1 MIKKTPNYIQY
12 IVKNVFFLFLFNV
25 LFRIIFYNFS
35 MELEGLSA
43 NEIRKSF
50 LLGIRFDLKLA
61 ILSFFP
67 LALLIL
73 IVNYR
78 FFTKRIY
85 KKINTIYLT
94 ATYLV
99 ILLFYVVDFGHYEY
113 LAMRVDA
120 SALRFLSN
128 LKISSQ
134 VLFESYPVYK
144 GFFGLVVF
152 GFISFKF
159 ANHLYKKTT
168 QRKRCALRK

>member
-1 MIKKTPNYIQY
+1 
-12 IVKNVFFLFLFNV
+12 
-25 LFRIIFYNFS
+25 
-35 MELEGLSA
+35 MELEGVSA

-78 FFTKRIY
+78 FFKKSIY
-85 KKINTIYLT
+85 NKINNIYLT
-94 ATYLV
+94 LTYLV
-99 ILLFYVVDFGHYEY
+99 ILLFYVVDFGYYEY
-113 LAMRVDA
+113 LAMRLDA

-144 GFFGLVVF
+144 GLLGLIVF
-152 GFISFKF
+152 GFVSYIASE
-159 ANHLYKKTT
+159 KTI
-168 QRKRCALRK
+168 QRIRSYLRK

>member
-1 MIKKTPNYIQY
+1 MIKKMPNYIQY

-78 FFTKRIY
+78 FFTKKDLQENKHCLSDCYLPRYFTFLCGRFWTLRIPC
-85 KKINTIYLT
+85 N
-94 ATYLV
+94 
-99 ILLFYVVDFGHYEY
+99 
-113 LAMRVDA
+113 
-120 SALRFLSN
+120 ALRCKCTS
-128 LKISSQ
+128 
-134 VLFESYPVYK
+134 
-144 GFFGLVVF
+144 FF
-152 GFISFKF
+152 K
-159 ANHLYKKTT
+159 
-168 QRKRCALRK
+168 